1 MADIAID
8 LGTQNIRI
16 YTENKGV
23 IINEPCIVAVDN
35 YNGNILAIGNEAY
48 SMLGRTSDRI
58 SVIYPLINGV
68 ISNFELVEQVI
79 SYFLKKASSNKLV
92 MPRVVACIPGEI
104 TEVEKRAIVDSISAS
119 GVRKICLIE
128 ESVAA
133 AMGSGIDIFTP
144 HGVFIADIGAGTT
157 EIAVISLSGVSVM
170 KSIKLAGNDF
180 NSIIIKHIK
189 RKHKMIIGEV
199 TAEALKKEI
208 GCVYPQDEVC
218 STKIR
223 GRNALTGLPQT
234 IEINSKEILPIISGV
249 AVKISNAIK
258 ETLEDVPPE
267 LLSDIFEDG
276 MILTGGAANM
286 KGFDELISEKTKL
299 KVKVA
304 DEPELCTIKG
314 VGESLKFIDIQVNH
328 LQGKL
333 NPLIIDY

>member
-8 LGTQNIRI
+8 LGSQNIRI
-16 YTENKGV
+16 YTENKGL
-23 IINEPCIVAVDN
+23 IINEPCIVAIDN
-35 YNGNILAIGNEAY
+35 YKENILAIGNEAY

-58 SVIYPLINGV
+58 SVVYPLTNGV
-68 ISNFELVEQVI
+68 ISNFELVEQII

-133 AMGSGIDIFTP
+133 AMGANIDIFTP
-144 HGVFIADIGAGTT
+144 HGIFIADIGAGTT

-180 NSIIIKHIK
+180 NNTIIKYIR
-189 RKHKMIIGEV
+189 RKHKVIIGEI

-208 GCVYPQDEVC
+208 GCVYPQDENFT
-218 STKIR
+218 TKIR

-234 IEINSKEILPIISGV
+234 IEINSKEILPIISGI

-258 ETLEDVPPE
+258 ETLEGVPPE

-276 MILTGGAANM
+276 MILTGGSANM
-286 KGFDELISEKTKL
+286 RGFDELISEKTKL

-304 DEPELCTIKG
+304 DEPELCTINGIGK
-314 VGESLKFIDIQVNH
+314 SLKFIDVQVNH
-328 LQGKL
+328 LNGKL